1 MRKSSPSV
9 SRIGGAPERL
19 RKSGASASVTSA
31 SARQAA
37 IMRRVRKL
45 MVRSPACRRAEWLA
59 QISDLQAALM
69 HDRPIL
75 EKGMS
80 DALEA
85 LEGRP
90 AP

>member
-1 MRKSSPSV
+1 
-9 SRIGGAPERL
+9 
-19 RKSGASASVTSA
+19 
-31 SARQAA
+31 
-37 IMRRVRKL
+37 MRRVRKL